1 MTRAD
6 GREGRIILRTERTF
20 LRKMS
25 GGGCEAPAAILR
37 DESAMPTLRRAA

>member
-6 GREGRIILRTERTF
+6 GSEGRIILRTERTF

-25 GGGCEAPAAILR
+25 GGYEATAAILR
-37 DESAMPTLRRAA
+37 DESAMPALRRAA